1 MCVCVF
7 VICFFPCLFRVLD
20 QAFGSW
26 DSTGGRNPHPFDPVA
41 IDRTREINGVGY
53 DAVRRISPGRM
64 IFLSPNAMASIATA
78 SYVYPDSDL
87 GGQWLKHG
95 EEFDKMG
102 FIANVKGIAMAS
114 YIKKATIALGFIVNC
129 I

>member
-1 MCVCVF
+1 MCLTSYIDMLLMVINGDSF
-7 VICFFPCLFRVLD
+7 VMFHV

-26 DSTGGRNPHPFDPVA
+26 DSGSPHPFDPVA

-64 IFLSPNAMASIATA
+64 VFLSPNAMASIATA

-87 GGQWLKHG
+87 GGQWLKHTKFAA
-95 EEFDKMG
+95 EFDKLA
-102 FIANVKGIAMAS
+102 FIAHVQPLAIAW
-114 YIKKATIALGFIVNC
+114 YIKKGL
-129 I
+129 

>member
-1 MCVCVF
+1 MFHV
-7 VICFFPCLFRVLD
+7 

-26 DSTGGRNPHPFDPVA
+26 DSGSPHPFDPVA

-64 IFLSPNAMASIATA
+64 VFLSPNAMASIATA

-87 GGQWLKHG
+87 GGQWLKHTKFG
-95 EEFDKMG
+95 AEFDKLA
-102 FIANVKGIAMAS
+102 FIAHVATVS
-114 YIKKATIALGFIVNC
+114 YSLIHQEGTIALGFKVNC

>member
-1 MCVCVF
+1 M
-7 VICFFPCLFRVLD
+7 LYNN

-26 DSTGGRNPHPFDPVA
+26 DSTGRNPHPFDPVA

-87 GGQWLKHG
+87 GGQ
-95 EEFDKMG
+95 
-102 FIANVKGIAMAS
+102 
-114 YIKKATIALGFIVNC
+114 
-129 I
+129 